1 MKFLEHLDLGQKD
14 NSGSPTGAM
23 VLVPILALVGCK
35 ALGLGL
41 VASLATVAV
50 VCVAASLVHFAWIAK
65 KAPPNPRAH
74 R

>member
-14 NSGSPTGAM
+14 NSGSPTGVM

-41 VASLATVAV
+41 VASLATVAAI
-50 VCVAASLVHFAWIAK
+50 CVAASLVHFAWVAK